1 MGMMVM
7 TPGEEMTAHT
17 VEMLASHCPNAN
29 EIDAYERLL
38 TAAMQGDSTLF
49 ARQDYV
55 DEAWRIVDPVLKA
68 QTPVYEYEPNTW
80 GPPEVERVVP
90 PGGWSNPN
98 GIREIIKVAA

>member
-1 MGMMVM
+1 
-7 TPGEEMTAHT
+7 MTA
-17 VEMLASHCPNAN
+17 EMLASHSPRAG

-38 TAAMQGDSTLF
+38 SSVMEGDATLF

-68 QTPVYEYEPNTW
+68 RTPVYEYLPNTW

-98 GIREIIKVAA
+98 VTAEIVAVAA